1 MVRALLSD
9 LDGGVS
15 VVAFVESWRSSVESE
30 QLGERCNQTPDRA
43 PPCWEGGSGG
53 VLSSA
58 SDDEV

>member
-43 PPCWEGGSGG
+43 PPC
-53 VLSSA
+53 
-58 SDDEV
+58 